1 MAAPEY
7 MAVEDARRIF
17 LTEVFA
23 MRVDKAITILNRERS
38 FRIACEGPDAQSDG
52 LMALRPAWLEVVQAV
67 FVLRGTDEVIIRM
80 LTVTELS
87 YVFVHFDLPPILQSA
102 VALLAKATM

>member
-1 MAAPEY
+1 
-7 MAVEDARRIF
+7 MAVKDARRIF

-23 MRVDKAITILNRERS
+23 MAIDKALTILNRERL

-52 LMALRPAWLEVVQAV
+52 LMALRLAWLEVVQTV

-80 LTVTELS
+80 LTVTDFS
-87 YVFVHFDLPPILQSA
+87 YVFVHFDLPPILESD
-102 VALLAKATM
+102 VGLMAKATKLN